1 MDCQL
6 LRARSTVS
14 DELKPPRR
22 SDIQAGVVSRVLSEC
37 LQGKLLCRGEALALV
52 GAAGDELRALLA
64 TAAALR
70 DRHKGRVVTFSPKV
84 FVPLT
89 NLCRDFCGYCTF
101 RKAPGEPGAK
111 TMTIE
116 EVLIVVRQGK
126 RLGCTEVL
134 LSLGDKPEAIYPEM
148 KQFLSERGH
157 QRTLEYLYD
166 ACRTVLEET
175 GLLPHSNP
183 GVMGQGDLRRLKEV
197 NPSMGLMLESVSER
211 LLRPGAAHD
220 NAPDKKP
227 SVRLRTLELAGKLR
241 IPFTTGIL
249 IGIGE
254 NWQER
259 IDSLFAIRELHERY
273 GHIQEVIV
281 QNFRAKP
288 TIPMRAHPDAT
299 RDEMRKT
306 IALARLIL
314 GGEMNIQAPPN
325 LTPDGYELYLEAG
338 INDWGGVSPLTP
350 DFINP
355 EAPWPA
361 LRLLQDK
368 SAQAG
373 FELRARL
380 PIYPEYIRQGDK
392 YLPPS
397 LMPHVERLCG
407 ADGLMKDN
415 GPLRNLT
422 TLQPSVTPT
431 VPGFS

>member
-1 MDCQL
+1 VI
-6 LRARSTVS
+6 S
-14 DELKPPRR
+14 
-22 SDIQAGVVSRVLSEC
+22 
-37 LQGKLLCRGEALALV
+37 LALNDCRSGKRLNRADALELV
-52 GAAGDELRALLA
+52 GVEGDELCALL
-64 TAAALR
+64 TAAAAVR

-101 RKAPGEPGAK
+101 RKAPDEAGAK
-111 TMTIE
+111 SMTLD
-116 EVLIVVRQGK
+116 EVWRVVQQGK
-126 RLGCTEVL
+126 ALGCTEVL
-134 LSLGDKPEAIYPEM
+134 FSLGDKPEALYPEM
-148 KQFLSERGH
+148 KQFLAERGH
-157 QRTLEYLYD
+157 RRTLDYLVE
-166 ACRTVLEET
+166 ACRMVLAET

-183 GVMGQGDLRRLKEV
+183 GVMGRGDLERLKEF
-197 NPSMGLMLESVSER
+197 NPSMGLMLESISER
-211 LLRPGAAHD
+211 LLLPGAAHD

-227 SVRLRTLELAGKLR
+227 AVRLRTLEMAGELG

-259 IDSLFAIRELHERY
+259 VDSLLAIRELHERY

-288 TIPMRAHPDAT
+288 AIPMRAHPDAT
-299 RDEMRKT
+299 KDDMVKT

-361 LRLLQDK
+361 LQILRAK

-373 FELRARL
+373 FALKARL

-392 YLPPS
+392 YLSAP
-397 LMPHVERLCG
+397 LRETVEALCG
-407 ADGLMKDN
+407 ADGLVKDG
-415 GPLRNLT
+415 GPLANF
-422 TLQPSVTPT
+422 PSLHHSGTPI
-431 VPGFS
+431 PSGLAR

>member
-1 MDCQL
+1 ML
-6 LRARSTVS
+6 N
-14 DELKPPRR
+14 
-22 SDIQAGVVSRVLSEC
+22 EC
-37 LQGKLLCRGEALALV
+37 LDGRLLSRAEALALV
-52 GAAGDELRALLA
+52 AAQGDELHALLA
-64 TAAALR
+64 AAAEVR

-101 RKAPGEPGAK
+101 RKAPDEPGAK
-111 TMTIE
+111 TMTLD
-116 EVLIVVRQGK
+116 EVLRVVNQGK
-126 RLGCTEVL
+126 LLGCTEVL
-134 LSLGDKPEAIYPEM
+134 FSLGDKPEAIYPEM
-148 KQFLSERGH
+148 KHFLVAHGH
-157 QRTLEYLYD
+157 QRTLDYLHE
-166 ACRTVLEET
+166 ACRVVLEET

-183 GVMGQGDLRRLKEV
+183 GVMGQGDLQRLKET

-211 LLRPGAAHD
+211 LLLPGGAHD

-227 SVRLRTLELAGKLR
+227 VVRLRTLETAGRLR

-254 NWQER
+254 SWEER
-259 IDSLFAIRELHERY
+259 IDSLIAIRELHERY

-299 RDEMRKT
+299 RDDMLKT

-325 LTPDGYELYLEAG
+325 LTPDGYELYLDAG

-361 LRLLQDK
+361 LKLLQEK

-380 PIYPEYIRQGDK
+380 PIYPEFIHQREK
-392 YLPPS
+392 FLPGS
-397 LMPHVERLCG
+397 LIPYVERLCG
-407 ADGLMKDN
+407 PDGLVTDN
-415 GPLRNLT
+415 GPLSGLPV
-422 TLQPSVTPT
+422 LQHSITSSA
-431 VPGFS
+431 PGLFR

>member
-1 MDCQL
+1 LAGTARRHDGLNTDGQL
-6 LRARSTVS
+6 
-14 DELKPPRR
+14 
-22 SDIQAGVVSRVLSEC
+22 DIQARQMQAILRDC
-37 LQGKLLCRGEALALV
+37 RQGKLLSRAEALTLTD
-52 GAAGDELRALLA
+52 AAGDELRELLA
-64 TAAALR
+64 TSAEQR
-70 DRHKGRVVTFSPKV
+70 DRHKGRTVTFSPKV

-111 TMTIE
+111 TMTLD
-116 EVLIVVRQGK
+116 EVLRVARQGK
-126 RLGCTEVL
+126 ALGCTEAL

-148 KQFLSERGH
+148 KQLLTERGH
-157 QRTLEYLYD
+157 QRTLDYLHE
-166 ACRTVLEET
+166 ACRLILDDT
-175 GLLPHSNP
+175 GLLPHANA
-183 GVMGQGDLRRLKEV
+183 GVMGRGDLLRLKDV

-211 LLRPGAAHD
+211 LLRAGAAHD

-227 SVRLRTLELAGKLR
+227 AVRLRTLELAGELN

-254 NWQER
+254 DWPER
-259 IDSLFAIRELHERY
+259 IDSLLAIRELHERY

-281 QNFRAKP
+281 QNFRAKA
-288 TIPMRAHPDAT
+288 TIPMSAHPDAT
-299 RDEMRKT
+299 QSDMIKT

-314 GGEMNIQAPPN
+314 GGAMNIQAPPN

-361 LRLLQDK
+361 LRLLQEK
-368 SAQAG
+368 SAQVG
-373 FELRARL
+373 FELKARL
-380 PIYPEYIRQGDK
+380 PIYPEYIRQGDR
-392 YLPPS
+392 YLPVH
-397 LMPHVERLCG
+397 LLARVEALCG
-407 ADGLMKDN
+407 TDGLVKNN
-415 GPLRNLT
+415 GPLGHSP
-422 TLQPSVTPT
+422 TLHHSTTPT